1 MTMAALAAKLR
12 HLVRAVV
19 RPAAG
24 RRLFGAAALLCLVAT
39 VTPAHAQ
46 VVVFVNGEPITALD
60 ISQRAKLIQISTQ
73 KAPDRQTVIDELI
86 NERIKIREGKRYN
99 IDPTTAEIDRSYET
113 IAKRM
118 GANEEKLGQILNAAG
133 SSAQTL
139 KNRIK
144 ADMVWQQ
151 LVRGKFQS
159 SLQVQEKDIL
169 AAAPT
174 TDTSSKGVEYTL
186 RPILVVVPRGA
197 GEGVVDGKRRE
208 AEGLRTRFQ
217 NCEQGIPF
225 ARQLRDVAV
234 REQIVR
240 SGADMTPALR
250 KVMDDMEVGR
260 LTTPEVTANGIEMFA
275 LCARKTTSNDDTPGM
290 REAKNKIFAERF
302 DAKAKQFLAE
312 IRKTSM
318 IEYKK

>member
-1 MTMAALAAKLR
+1 MTMAALVAKR
-12 HLVRAVV
+12 HLGRSVR
-19 RPAAG
+19 
-24 RRLFGAAALLCLVAT
+24 LLGAAALLCLLAAV
-39 VTPAHAQ
+39 VPAQAQ

-60 ISQRAKLIQISTQ
+60 IAQRAKLIQMSTQ
-73 KAPDRQTVIDELI
+73 KTPDRQAVIDELI
-86 NERIKIREGKRYN
+86 NDRIKIREGKRYS
-99 IDPTTAEIDRSYET
+99 IDPTPAELDRAFET

-118 GANEEKLGQILNAAG
+118 GANEDKLSQILASAG

-139 KNRIK
+139 KMRIK
-144 ADMVWQQ
+144 ADLVWSQ

-169 AAAPT
+169 AVAPN
-174 TDTSSKGVEYTL
+174 TDANAKGVEYTL
-186 RPILVVVPRGA
+186 RPVLVVVPRGS
-197 GEGVVDGKRRE
+197 GQGVVDTKRRE
-208 AEGLRTRFQ
+208 AEGLRARFQ
-217 NCEQGIPF
+217 NCEEGIPF

-240 SGADMTPALR
+240 NAADMTPQLR
-250 KVMDDMEVGR
+250 KILDDMEVGR

-275 LCARKTTSNDDTPGM
+275 LCARRATSTDDTPGM
-290 REAKNKIFAERF
+290 REAKNKIFAERY
-302 DAKAKQFLAE
+302 DAKAKKFLAD

>member
-1 MTMAALAAKLR
+1 MTMAALAARLR
-12 HLVRAVV
+12 HF
-19 RPAAG
+19 G
-24 RRLFGAAALLCLVAT
+24 RRSRLLGAAALLGLLASLA
-39 VTPAHAQ
+39 PAQAQ

-60 ISQRAKLIQISTQ
+60 IAQRSKLIQMSTQ
-73 KAPDRQTVIDELI
+73 KTPARQTVIDELI
-86 NERIKIREGKRYN
+86 NERIKIREGKRYS
-99 IDPTTAEIDRSYET
+99 IDPTKAEVDRAFET
-113 IAKRM
+113 MAKRM
-118 GANEEKLGQILNAAG
+118 GASEDKLEQILASAG

-139 KNRIK
+139 KTRIK
-144 ADMVWQQ
+144 ADLVWSQ

-169 AAAPT
+169 AAAPD
-174 TDTSSKGVEYTL
+174 TDANAKGVEYTL
-186 RPILVVVPRGA
+186 RPVLVVVPRGS
-197 GEGVVDGKRRE
+197 GEGVSDSKRRE
-208 AEGLRTRFQ
+208 AEGLRARFQ

-240 SGADMTPALR
+240 SSADLTPQLR
-250 KVMDDMEVGR
+250 KVLDDMEVGR
-260 LTTPEVTANGIEMFA
+260 LTAPEVTANGIEMFA
-275 LCARKTTSNDDTPGM
+275 LCARKSTNSDDTPGM

-302 DAKAKQFLAE
+302 DAKAKKFLAD

>member
-1 MTMAALAAKLR
+1 MTMAALAAKRR
-12 HLVRAVV
+12 HPGRYRGLLGAV
-19 RPAAG
+19 
-24 RRLFGAAALLCLVAT
+24 ALLCLLAANA
-39 VTPAHAQ
+39 PAQAQ

-60 ISQRAKLIQISTQ
+60 ITQRSKLIQLTTQ

-86 NERIKIREGKRYN
+86 NDRIKIREGKRYGM
-99 IDPTTAEIDRSYET
+99 DPSNAEIDRSFEV

-118 GANEEKLGQILNAAG
+118 GANEEKLTQILAHAG

-139 KNRIK
+139 KTRIK
-144 ADMVWQQ
+144 ADMIWSQ

-159 SLQVQEKDIL
+159 SLQIQEKDIL
-169 AAAPT
+169 AAAPN
-174 TDTSSKGVEYTL
+174 TDANAKGVEYTL
-186 RPILVVVPRGA
+186 RPILVVVPRGS
-197 GEGVVDGKRRE
+197 GEGTVDLKRRE
-208 AEGLRTRFQ
+208 AEGLRARFQ
-217 NCEQGIPF
+217 SCDEGISF
-225 ARQLRDVAV
+225 ARALRDVAV

-240 SGADMTPALR
+240 SGADMTPQLR
-250 KVMDDMEVGR
+250 KVLDEMEVGR

-275 LCARKTTSNDDTPGM
+275 LCARRSTNTDDTPGM

-302 DAKAKQFLAE
+302 DAKAKKFLAD

>member
-12 HLVRAVV
+12 H
-19 RPAAG
+19 PAQCA
-24 RRLFGAAALLCLVAT
+24 RLLGAAALLCLLAAVA
-39 VTPAHAQ
+39 PAQAQ

-60 ISQRAKLIQISTQ
+60 ISQRSKLIQMSTQ
-73 KAPDRQTVIDELI
+73 KTPDRQTVIDELI
-86 NERIKIREGKRYN
+86 NDRIKIREGKRYS
-99 IDPTTAEIDRSYET
+99 IDPTTAELDRAFET

-118 GANEEKLGQILNAAG
+118 GASEDKLTQILASAG

-139 KNRIK
+139 KARIK
-144 ADMVWQQ
+144 ADLVWSQ

-169 AAAPT
+169 AAAPN
-174 TDTSSKGVEYTL
+174 TDANAKGVEYTL
-186 RPILVVVPRGA
+186 RPILVVVPRGS
-197 GEGVVDGKRRE
+197 GEGVADGKRRE
-208 AEGLRTRFQ
+208 AEGLRARFQ

-240 SGADMTPALR
+240 SAADLTPQLR
-250 KVMDDMEVGR
+250 KVLDDMEVGR

-275 LCARKTTSNDDTPGM
+275 LCARKSTNSDDTPGM

-302 DAKAKQFLAE
+302 DAKAKKFLAD

>member
-1 MTMAALAAKLR
+1 MTMAALAARLR
-12 HLVRAVV
+12 H
-19 RPAAG
+19 PAQCA
-24 RRLFGAAALLCLVAT
+24 RLLGAAALLCLLTAA
-39 VTPAHAQ
+39 TPAQAQ

-60 ISQRAKLIQISTQ
+60 VSQRAKLIQMSTQ
-73 KAPDRQTVIDELI
+73 KTPDRQAVIDELI
-86 NERIKIREGKRYN
+86 NDRIKIREGKRYN
-99 IDPTTAEIDRSYET
+99 IDPTTAELDRAFET

-118 GANEEKLGQILNAAG
+118 GANEDKLAQILASAG

-139 KNRIK
+139 KTRIK
-144 ADMVWQQ
+144 ADLVWSQ

-169 AAAPT
+169 AAAPG

-186 RPILVVVPRGA
+186 RPILVVVPRGS
-197 GEGVVDGKRRE
+197 EGVSESKRRE
-208 AEGLRTRFQ
+208 AEGLRARFQ
-217 NCEQGIPF
+217 NCEEGIPF

-240 SGADMTPALR
+240 SSADLTPQLR
-250 KVMDDMEVGR
+250 KVLDDMEVGR

-275 LCARKTTSNDDTPGM
+275 LCARRSTNSDDTPGM
-290 REAKNKIFAERF
+290 REAKNKVFAERY
-302 DAKAKQFLAE
+302 DAKAKKFLAD